1 MKLRNKPF
9 SAIVRSSHFTRSRIK
24 ATKIGLG
31 KGFMKIE
38 RGTKVLVD
46 TNVLLEATDEG
57 RRLHHLALSLFRNA
71 SDNGVNLFLGT
82 QVLRE
87 YLVVATRPIE
97 NNGLGMTMD
106 MALDNIKR
114 FQKRVSLVAET
125 LQAGELFIEWAGK
138 HPIRGK
144 KLHDL
149 QILATASVA
158 GMHALI
164 TANEKDYPT
173 SSPLTIIPLS
183 RLDG

>member
-1 MKLRNKPF
+1 
-9 SAIVRSSHFTRSRIK
+9 
-24 ATKIGLG
+24 
-31 KGFMKIE
+31 MKID

-57 RRLHHLALSLFRNA
+57 RQLHTKALGLFRNA
-71 SDNGVNLFLGT
+71 DGAGVDLFLST

-97 NNGLGMTMD
+97 NNGLGMTTD
-106 MALDNIKR
+106 MALDNVKR
-114 FQKRVSLVAET
+114 FQNIASLVAET

-138 HPIRGK
+138 HQIRGK

-164 TANEKDYPT
+164 TANEKDYPKL
-173 SSPLTIIPLS
+173 PLLTIIPLS
-183 RLDG
+183 ELDW

>member
-1 MKLRNKPF
+1 
-9 SAIVRSSHFTRSRIK
+9 
-24 ATKIGLG
+24 
-31 KGFMKIE
+31 MKIE

-57 RRLHHLALSLFRNA
+57 RRLHVQALNLFRNA
-71 SDNGVNLFLGT
+71 SDDGVDLFLGT

-97 NNGLGMTMD
+97 NNGLGMTTHV
-106 MALDNIKR
+106 ALDNIKR
-114 FQKRVSLVAET
+114 FRKRSSLVAET
-125 LQAGELFIEWAGK
+125 LQAGELFMEWVAKYGT
-138 HPIRGK
+138 RGK

-164 TANEKDYPT
+164 TANEKDYPK
-173 SSPLTIIPLS
+173 SSPLRIIPLS
-183 RLDG
+183 ESHLS